1 MIKNQII
8 KNIQKQ
14 MKPILN
20 QNQYLNLTQT
30 LKKRTNIFTNHTWK
44 QQPPPLNNETP
55 LEQFLLAKTVEGCSK
70 KNKENSTSTTNQ
82 HKNQNKKKHE
92 NQKVS
97 WRHCYIF

>member
-30 LKKRTNIFTNHTWK
+30 LKKRTNTFTNNTRK
-44 QQPPPLNNETP
+44 QQPTIKQRNTTRTIPISKNSRRML
-55 LEQFLLAKTVEGCSK
+55 K

-82 HKNQNKKKHE
+82 HNNHNQKKNE

-97 WRHCYIF
+97 